1 MALLSYKSFKRSFK
15 IWNTILMNWSNP
27 TSTWWRKIWI
37 TFGCLISML
46 DEPSLTTQPFVF
58 IFSFTFFLISNYLR
72 QVQNTEKQFIENKK
86 TDPHFVKKKL
96 NRWWVLGDVNLIF
109 FFTRLLTWRNW
120 PLFCVCCNDKFIW
133 LLQVFLSDILYFTD
147 LFPYTAFCFWV
158 ISFGRR
164 GSIFFHFNL
173 HNVEGITW
181 VSIIIIIIQF

>member
-1 MALLSYKSFKRSFK
+1 MKKNLNNFWLSDFNVR
-15 IWNTILMNWSNP
+15 WTELDNP
-27 TSTWWRKIWI
+27 TICFHFFI
-37 TFGCLISML
+37 Y
-46 DEPSLTTQPFVF
+46 
-58 IFSFTFFLISNYLR
+58 IFSLFKLFETGSKYRKAFHRKSEDRPTFR
-72 QVQNTEKQFIENKK
+72 
-86 TDPHFVKKKL
+86 KKKL